1 METIWQIGLAET
13 NRRRSKRRV
22 KQLKEDLVPTD
33 IEKATSNQANNVRCM
48 ASVVG
53 YREEPGLF
61 TKCLESYRNCSGL
74 EIMLIGIDGNG
85 AQDME
90 MANIARKVFPKDIQF
105 IGLQEPLADVA
116 VRLAEEYALSKLSK
130 SDRFNLT
137 PDWIFNDLPLNL
149 RLEAKDYAMHKV
161 YAKAAEI
168 LREHKALDSYENS
181 FRALCVYQ
189 PHVSKKGIMFTNLIF
204 SSILGQANDIS
215 YLWTSDSDTW
225 VTPETLPL
233 TIGCMESD
241 PMIGGSCSS
250 LSIHNENDSFIAGL
264 GSAAY
269 WSELAITRGQTG
281 AIDAVDCQPG
291 PCAAFQLSALTPN
304 LFDWYMQ
311 TSLGVKTIVNEDR
324 HLTTKL
330 LLAGWRVTFNTE
342 AIAFTDTP
350 TTLLRWLLQQIRWAR
365 ANQIETF
372 QYPQVYAIHGPIL
385 FITAMN
391 RFYGPLSIMVV
402 TARYVLHG
410 DSDRAY
416 SLIDVFLRIALCTT
430 YNFICNRRHV
440 CSWAFLAISQI
451 FYQLPLPGIIV
462 YSTATALEG
471 GWGTSMRNRTE
482 SQKAKGGGWE
492 HLRSVSAV
500 VAWMALVAAAVARYT
515 ATAFAPAWRAELM
528 VLSAV
533 SAAGVL
539 VKGVASSTSPFL
551 AAHPTAPTALPLS
564 PAALSG
570 ATRAVGGVIRQC
582 EDASARLRD
591 EEEEGR
597 GGGGGRG
604 RWGMG
609 RVVVEEEEEIGEVIV
624 VEEEE
629 EEGEDE

>member
-1 METIWQIGLAET
+1 MQ
-13 NRRRSKRRV
+13 KV
-22 KQLKEDLVPTD
+22 HLKA
-33 IEKATSNQANNVRCM
+33 I
-48 ASVVG
+48 
-53 YREEPGLF
+53 
-61 TKCLESYRNCSGL
+61 
-74 EIMLIGIDGNG
+74 
-85 AQDME
+85 
-90 MANIARKVFPKDIQF
+90 
-105 IGLQEPLADVA
+105 
-116 VRLAEEYALSKLSK
+116 
-130 SDRFNLT
+130 
-137 PDWIFNDLPLNL
+137 
-149 RLEAKDYAMHKV
+149 
-161 YAKAAEI
+161 EI
-168 LREHKALDSYENS
+168 LREHNALDSHKTS
-181 FRALCVYQ
+181 FSAYCIYQ
-189 PHVSKKGIMFTNLIF
+189 PHVSKKGIMFTNLVF

-291 PCAAFQLSALTPN
+291 PCAAFRLSALVPN
-304 LFDWYMQ
+304 LFDWYTQ

-330 LLAGWRVTFNTE
+330 LLDGWKVTFNTE

-350 TTLLRWLLQQIRWAR
+350 TTFLRWLLQQIRWAR

-372 QYPQVYAIHGPIL
+372 QYPAVYAIHGPIL

-402 TARYVLHG
+402 TARYVLRG

-440 CSWAFLAISQI
+440 CSWIFLAVSQI

-482 SQKAKGGGWE
+482 SQKAKGGGWG

-515 ATAFAPAWRAELM
+515 ATAFAPAWRLELM

-539 VKGVASSTSPFL
+539 YYFL
-551 AAHPTAPTALPLS
+551 LRQS
-564 PAALSG
+564 Q
-570 ATRAVGGVIRQC
+570 RA
-582 EDASARLRD
+582 
-591 EEEEGR
+591 
-597 GGGGGRG
+597 
-604 RWGMG
+604 
-609 RVVVEEEEEIGEVIV
+609 
-624 VEEEE
+624 
-629 EEGEDE
+629 